1 MSRGGFVVNGY
12 RTAGEYVAGSF
23 KSCSWGRGKMQF
35 SWISCIYKRMVA
47 EQAKYAQVC
56 WLRMVRA
63 IEELQSLRE
72 AEPCGG
78 CDCAISK
85 YGVH

>member
-1 MSRGGFVVNGY
+1 
-12 RTAGEYVAGSF
+12 
-23 KSCSWGRGKMQF
+23 
-35 SWISCIYKRMVA
+35 MVA